1 MAMSLLREPMVDLAR
16 DSGTSRVTRVAWLAS
31 SVLLVC
37 AGYYAGGIIGI
48 WLRFPPSGI
57 GTIWPSTPI
66 LLAALLLAPAR
77 TWWVYV
83 LATFPTHL
91 HLVANFQPEAPL
103 VVRLCQVG
111 SNAFLAV
118 LAALAV
124 RGTAGPLP
132 RFDTLRSMAV
142 YILCAPIAAT
152 AIACALAVLLFVL
165 TGWVTDFWLAFRQRV
180 LANVFAMITIP
191 PLIVLAATGELV
203 GARKP
208 RRPRYAELG
217 VLTMALLAI
226 SVLVFGREAPAS
238 VHMPALLLAPLPLL
252 LWSAVRLGPGGL
264 CFSLLVLAGV
274 SLANASAGRGP
285 FVTRSPAENIL
296 SLQIFLI
303 AISVPLVILAALVE
317 ERQRAEEEARRAEQ
331 EARREREELAHVLR
345 VATLGELTAALAH
358 EINQPLTAIRMNA
371 QAARRVLDAAP
382 AEPAVV
388 HDALADIAD
397 DAERASQII
406 RRLRA
411 LFRKEHEKRVEVD
424 INALIEDVIDLLRAD
439 IERRGI
445 VVRVARHAALPAVL
459 GDPVQLQQVL
469 VNVVVNAC
477 EAIEATQVGPRAI
490 LIEAIQPDARHV
502 AIAVRDSGI
511 GVKESELER
520 IFEHFVST
528 KPQGL
533 GMGLAISRSIVEA
546 HGGRIWATANADM
559 GLTVHVELSVQPDQ
573 VIE

>member
-1 MAMSLLREPMVDLAR
+1 
-16 DSGTSRVTRVAWLAS
+16 
-31 SVLLVC
+31 
-37 AGYYAGGIIGI
+37 
-48 WLRFPPSGI
+48 
-57 GTIWPSTPI
+57 
-66 LLAALLLAPAR
+66 
-77 TWWVYV
+77 
-83 LATFPTHL
+83 
-91 HLVANFQPEAPL
+91 
-103 VVRLCQVG
+103 
-111 SNAFLAV
+111 
-118 LAALAV
+118 
-124 RGTAGPLP
+124 
-132 RFDTLRSMAV
+132 
-142 YILCAPIAAT
+142 
-152 AIACALAVLLFVL
+152 
-165 TGWVTDFWLAFRQRV
+165 
-180 LANVFAMITIP
+180 
-191 PLIVLAATGELV
+191 
-203 GARKP
+203 
-208 RRPRYAELG
+208 
-217 VLTMALLAI
+217 
-226 SVLVFGREAPAS
+226 
-238 VHMPALLLAPLPLL
+238 LLAPLPLL

-303 AISVPLVILAALVE
+303 AISVPLVVLAALVG
-317 ERQRAEEEARRAEQ
+317 ERQRREQ
-331 EARREREELAHVLR
+331 EARREREELAHVRR

-502 AIAVRDSGI
+502 AIAV
-511 GVKESELER
+511 
-520 IFEHFVST
+520 
-528 KPQGL
+528 
-533 GMGLAISRSIVEA
+533 
-546 HGGRIWATANADM
+546 
-559 GLTVHVELSVQPDQ
+559 
-573 VIE
+573 